1 MNVRCFARLC
11 VQALALGALAGA
23 TPARAIDPGQ
33 AAPGFS
39 LPRASGD
46 TVALAALRGRVVY
59 VDFWAS
65 WCTPCKRSFP
75 FMNEL
80 HQRYAAQGLEVVAV
94 NVDRKREDADRFLRQ
109 VPAAFTVVFDPAGS
123 APAAFGVKSM
133 PSAYVIDAE
142 GRVAY
147 VENGFREE
155 RRTEVEERVRAAL
168 ARRQP

>member
-1 MNVRCFARLC
+1 MIRHFARGWL
-11 VQALALGALAGA
+11 QALALGALACAGPVCA
-23 TPARAIDPGQ
+23 LDPGQ
-33 AAPGFS
+33 AAPAFS

-65 WCTPCKRSFP
+65 WCAPCKRSFP
-75 FMNEL
+75 FMNDL
-80 HQRYAAQGLEVVAV
+80 QQRYAAQGLEVVAV

-123 APAAFGVKSM
+123 APAAFGVQSM

-142 GRVAY
+142 GRVFF

-168 ARRQP
+168 ARRRP